1 MFTVGVSIC
10 INHQQ
15 RPVPW
20 CLRDS
25 SVAPGPCGGAESGAV
40 VLSLVR
46 PCPCFSLF
54 CYGNT
59 TSLVTGQP

>member
-25 SVAPGPCGGAESGAV
+25 SVAPGPCGGAESGAALPLFQF
-40 VLSLVR
+40 VLLWKHH
-46 PCPCFSLF
+46 FSRDWPTLD
-54 CYGNT
+54 
-59 TSLVTGQP
+59 VTGS

>member
-25 SVAPGPCGGAESGAV
+25 SVAPGPCGGAESGAA
-40 VLSLVR
+40 L
-46 PCPCFSLF
+46 PLF
-54 CYGNT
+54 QF
-59 TSLVTGQP
+59 V